1 MIELRESRI
10 LAENHVLPRVLSRSE
25 VNGCGSS
32 GGRVHG
38 ETERPSDRATERP
51 SDRGVLGKAWKRRM
65 VEEGA
70 STVFIDITSGSGPE
84 CAPSPIRGPL
94 NSYSKK

>member
-1 MIELRESRI
+1 
-10 LAENHVLPRVLSRSE
+10 
-25 VNGCGSS
+25 
-32 GGRVHG
+32 
-38 ETERPSDRATERP
+38 
-51 SDRGVLGKAWKRRM
+51 M

>member
-1 MIELRESRI
+1 MYCPES
-10 LAENHVLPRVLSRSE
+10 LAAVRLMDVAA
-25 VNGCGSS
+25 VGGGCM
-32 GGRVHG
+32 V
-38 ETERPSDRATERP
+38 RP